1 MRKSFH
7 NVFMYTGIFFIFFFY
22 GGGADKVKQQ
32 IDEYANELLLRD
44 I

>member
-7 NVFMYTGIFFIFFFY
+7 NVFMYTGIFCYFFY

>member
-1 MRKSFH
+1 MSSCIR
-7 NVFMYTGIFFIFFFY
+7 VFFFFFY

>member
-7 NVFMYTGIFFIFFFY
+7 NVFMYTGIFFFFY